1 MIPEAEHLRRKE
13 RWRSSRTTLRP
24 SRRLRSETGRSS
36 PRRTTASRS
45 GVGSGP
51 SLVFSLPVGRRFHR
65 PSISARGPSGRAM
78 RSSSIRIRT
87 YRRSTGRRSRM
98 TASSSPPLRVEDAEK
113 VYPGVRALAGVDFEV
128 DPGEVHA
135 LLGENGAGKSTLM
148 KVIAGAVTPEA
159 GRIEVDGKEVPLG
172 SPEAARDSGIG
183 IVYQELSLIP
193 SLSVGENVL
202 MGRWPTTRGGLID
215 WSRLFPEARR
225 HLERVGLDTEPR
237 QVVRALGMAERQ
249 QVEIAKALSTD
260 TRVLLLDE
268 PTSALSDR
276 EAKRL
281 FQIIEGLKDSGVA
294 IVYVS
299 HRLTEVLE
307 IADRITVLRDGVRV
321 GTLSAEGVTEAQLA
335 QMMMGRET
343 TGSPEEVARRQ
354 QRPEVEYVLRARGL
368 ARLPRLKPT
377 DLELRAGEVVA
388 VFGLVGSGRT
398 RLARTLFGLEPA
410 TAGILEVA
418 GRPVRIASPADAIAL
433 GIGYLGEDR
442 AAGIVPRMTL
452 AENITLASLPRMGRG
467 WLLAGGQE
475 RQLAR
480 RFADELDIRASLDR
494 PAETLSG
501 GNQQKLV
508 LARWLCSSARV

>member
-1 MIPEAEHLRRKE
+1 
-13 RWRSSRTTLRP
+13 
-24 SRRLRSETGRSS
+24 
-36 PRRTTASRS
+36 
-45 GVGSGP
+45 
-51 SLVFSLPVGRRFHR
+51 
-65 PSISARGPSGRAM
+65 
-78 RSSSIRIRT
+78 
-87 YRRSTGRRSRM
+87 M
-98 TASSSPPLRVEDAEK
+98 TASSSPLRVEDVEK
-113 VYPGVRALAGVDFEV
+113 VYPGVRALTGVDLEV
-128 DPGEVHA
+128 EPGEVHA

-148 KVIAGAVTPEA
+148 KVIAGTVTPEA

-225 HLERVGLDTEPR
+225 HLERVGLDTDPR
-237 QVVRALGMAERQ
+237 QVVRPLGMAERQ

-281 FQIIEGLKDSGVA
+281 FHIIEGLKDSGVA

-321 GTLSAEGVTEAQLA
+321 GTLSADGVTEAQLA
-335 QMMMGRET
+335 QMMIGRET
-343 TGSPEEVARRQ
+343 SGSPDEVARRQ
-354 QRPEVEYVLRARGL
+354 QQPGGEYVLRARGL
-368 ARLPRLKPT
+368 ARPPRLKPT

-388 VFGLVGSGRT
+388 FFGLVGAGRT

-410 TAGILEVA
+410 TDGSLELF
-418 GRPVRIASPADAIAL
+418 GEETRIDSPAVAVAVGL
-433 GIGYLGEDR
+433 GYVGEDR
-442 AAGIVPRMTL
+442 SAGLVPRMSV
-452 AENITLASLPRMGRG
+452 ANNITLGSLDQITRG
-467 WLLAGGQE
+467 PILDFALEQQVAE
-475 RQLAR
+475 RYVE
-480 RFADELDIRASLDR
+480 DLDIRTPSLDHLV
-494 PAETLSG
+494 ETLSG
-501 GNQQKLV
+501 GNQQKV
-508 LARWLCSSARV
+508 MLARWTCSQAKVLILDDPTRGIDVGAKEEVFRLVRRLADKGIAILYITSEIKEARELADRLLVMSDGRIIKEFEAGTLEEEIMAAAGGVRG

>member
-1 MIPEAEHLRRKE
+1 
-13 RWRSSRTTLRP
+13 
-24 SRRLRSETGRSS
+24 
-36 PRRTTASRS
+36 
-45 GVGSGP
+45 
-51 SLVFSLPVGRRFHR
+51 
-65 PSISARGPSGRAM
+65 
-78 RSSSIRIRT
+78 
-87 YRRSTGRRSRM
+87 M
-98 TASSSPPLRVEDAEK
+98 TASSSPPLRVEDVEK

-237 QVVRALGMAERQ
+237 QLVRALGMAERQ

-335 QMMMGRET
+335 QMMIGRKT
-343 TGSPEEVARRQ
+343 SGSPEEVARRQ
-354 QRPEVEYVLRARGL
+354 QRPGGEDEYVLRARSV

-377 DLELRAGEVVA
+377 DLELRAGEIVA
-388 VFGLVGSGRT
+388 VFGLVGAGRT

-410 TAGILEVA
+410 TDGSLKLFGEET
-418 GRPVRIASPADAIAL
+418 RIDSPADAVAVGL
-433 GIGYLGEDR
+433 GYVGEDR
-442 AAGIVPRMTL
+442 SAGLVPRMSV
-452 AENITLASLPRMGRG
+452 ANNITLGSLDEITRG
-467 WLLAGGQE
+467 PILDFALEQQVAE
-475 RQLAR
+475 RYVE
-480 RFADELDIRASLDR
+480 DLDIRTPSLDHLV
-494 PAETLSG
+494 ETLSG
-501 GNQQKLV
+501 GNQQKV
-508 LARWLCSSARV
+508 MLARWTCSQAKVLILDDPTRGIDIGAKEEVFRLVRRLADEGIAILYITSEIKEARELADRLLVMSDGRIIKEFEAGTSEEEVMAAAGGVRG